1 MLSKTLKIEVLKELS
16 EFMTVEQ
23 LVNHISFI
31 AKTAYEGQID
41 DKGLENASSDDMY

>member
-1 MLSKTLKIEVLKELS
+1 MTRTLNIEILKELS

-31 AKTAYEGQID
+31 ATAAA
-41 DKGLENASSDDMY
+41 ENLSADNDTNNVLSDDML